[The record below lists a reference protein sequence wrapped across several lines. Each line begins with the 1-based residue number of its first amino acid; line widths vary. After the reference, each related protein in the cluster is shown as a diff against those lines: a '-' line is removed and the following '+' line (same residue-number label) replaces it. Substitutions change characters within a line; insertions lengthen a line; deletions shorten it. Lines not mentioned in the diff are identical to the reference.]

1 LTNNFSK
8 KSKIVMSIYP
18 RFVFTTEQQ

>member
-1 LTNNFSK
+1 MNNFSK
-8 KSKIVMSIYP
+8 ESKIVMSIYP